1 MSDDFNRLSEDEQVQ
16 EMGKASPRWSATSG
30 GVASDPVRLVPTKS
44 DKEIA
49 DELRKELIEVY
60 KPVIEILTKAKRA
73 GFEVAV
79 TTGADGFQQVHVM
92 SIGISKVF

>member
-1 MSDDFNRLSEDEQVQ
+1 MKHGQVY
-16 EMGKASPRWSATSG
+16 KRSSN
-30 GVASDPVRLVPTKS
+30 LVNFPPHT
-44 DKEIA
+44 KEIA

-92 SIGISKVF
+92 SIQISKVF